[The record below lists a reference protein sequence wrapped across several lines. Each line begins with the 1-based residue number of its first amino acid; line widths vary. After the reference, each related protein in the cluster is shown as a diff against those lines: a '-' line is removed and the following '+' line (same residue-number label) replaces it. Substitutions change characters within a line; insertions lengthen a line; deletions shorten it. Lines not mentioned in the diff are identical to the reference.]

1 MDTCALPAMDLHKS
15 LQAARNN
22 ALWCDAVCRAHDT
35 PGVWTDGV
43 WFNRHA
49 VPRFY
54 PNAVTLRPD
63 QGHAL
68 GAVLDQLP
76 AHCAI
81 KDSFHDLSL
90 ADAGFHVLFKA
101 CWLWRS
107 AAGPALAS
115 MHPGMRWERVSSEE
129 QLNRWEEAWGGTV
142 DAAQERIFLQALL
155 ADRNIA
161 FLAAWQD
168 EQIRAG
174 VIANQGGGVVG
185 LSNLFARD
193 CDAAAAWA
201 GAVMA
206 IGTLFPVQG
215 VVGYESG
222 DDLALAQSAGFGPIG
237 FLRAWVR

>member
-1 MDTCALPAMDLHKS
+1 LH
-15 LQAARNN
+15 AARNN
-22 ALWCDAVCRAHDT
+22 ALWCDAVCRARGT
-35 PGVWTDGV
+35 PGVWTDAV

-49 VPRFY
+49 VPRLY

-81 KDSFHDLSL
+81 KDSFHDLCL
-90 ADAGFHVLFKA
+90 GDAGFDVLFEA

-107 AAGPALAS
+107 AASPALAS
-115 MHPGMRWERVSSEE
+115 MHPGMCWERVSSEE
-129 QLNRWEEAWGGTV
+129 QLTRWEEAWGGIPSSSA
-142 DAAQERIFLQALL
+142 DAAPERIFLPALL

-161 FLAAWQD
+161 FLAIWRG

-193 CDAAAAWA
+193 YDATAAWA

-206 IGTLFPVQG
+206 IRTLFPAHDMVD
-215 VVGYESG
+215 YESG
-222 DDLALAQSAGFGPIG
+222 DDLDLARSTGFEPISS
-237 FLRAWVR
+237 LRVWVR